1 MKIENMK
8 AVVEFI
14 RFKYYFKKEIN
25 NEIMREISQ
34 NHSKKCYLLS
44 AFKMINSILANLC
57 VLSLHNCRNKTVRLT
72 TLSYPYI

>member
-44 AFKMINSILANLC
+44 AFKMINSILANFC
-57 VLSLHNCRNKTVRLT
+57 VIT
-72 TLSYPYI
+72 T

>member
-25 NEIMREISQ
+25 NERD
-34 NHSKKCYLLS
+34 
-44 AFKMINSILANLC
+44 SIRKWIQS
-57 VLSLHNCRNKTVRLT
+57 VGNKNTNWIRKDT
-72 TLSYPYI
+72 

>member
-1 MKIENMK
+1 MNCHNIDTKIILPVLLQLKCLMLMKTENMK

-44 AFKMINSILANLC
+44 AF
-57 VLSLHNCRNKTVRLT
+57 
-72 TLSYPYI
+72 

>member
-25 NEIMREISQ
+25 NKIIEISQ
-34 NHSKKCYLLS
+34 NHSKNVIY
-44 AFKMINSILANLC
+44 
-57 VLSLHNCRNKTVRLT
+57 
-72 TLSYPYI
+72 

>member
-1 MKIENMK
+1 MKTENVK

-25 NEIMREISQ
+25 NEIMRKISQ

-44 AFKMINSILANLC
+44 AF
-57 VLSLHNCRNKTVRLT
+57 
-72 TLSYPYI
+72 